1 MMISTEASILSV
13 CYLIGSVAFIVGL
26 KMLAHPDT
34 ARKGNQVSAAGMAL
48 AIIATL
54 VLYRSGGKHL
64 HNYGWIAGALV
75 IGGVIGTL
83 TARKV
88 KMTAMPELVS
98 IFNGMGGLCA
108 ALIAVI
114 EFNRLG
120 PGSPVHHPCGIAHR
134 LRFLFRKYG
143 SFR

>member
-54 VLYRSGGKHL
+54 VLYRSGGEHL

-88 KMTAMPELVS
+88 
-98 IFNGMGGLCA
+98 
-108 ALIAVI
+108 
-114 EFNRLG
+114 
-120 PGSPVHHPCGIAHR
+120 
-134 LRFLFRKYG
+134 
-143 SFR
+143 